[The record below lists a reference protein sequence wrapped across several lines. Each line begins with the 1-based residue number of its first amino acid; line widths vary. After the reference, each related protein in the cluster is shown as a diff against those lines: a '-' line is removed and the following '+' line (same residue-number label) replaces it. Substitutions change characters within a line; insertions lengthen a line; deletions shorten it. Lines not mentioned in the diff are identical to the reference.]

1 MRRHESRRGA
11 KVTGDADPEGVE
23 PRTFWLVNAADGF
36 VPPVGNEALRHG
48 ERRRY
53 SGSEAVS
60 RQTLRLRGHQ
70 GDPSV
75 GPWEAGT
82 HEQV

>member
-23 PRTFWLVNAADGF
+23 PPTFWLVSADGF
-36 VPPVGNEALRHG
+36 VPPVGNEALRNG

-53 SGSEAVS
+53 SPGSEALS
-60 RQTLRLRGHQ
+60 SLTLRIRGHQ
-70 GDPSV
+70 GDLSV

-82 HEQV
+82 HEHV

>member
-1 MRRHESRRGA
+1 MLRLIRRRGA

-23 PRTFWLVNAADGF
+23 PRKFWFVSADGF
-36 VPPVGNEALRHG
+36 VPPVGNEALRNG

-53 SGSEAVS
+53 SPGSEAVS
-60 RQTLRLRGHQ
+60 SLTLRIRGHQ

-75 GPWEAGT
+75 GPCESGT